1 MSRKCRVLE
10 KGQCEITQGYS
21 NNHNAVDIVGANYT
35 LDYVVSHSDGKVVF
49 FQDGYGNMKG
59 STGNDSYG
67 NCVKIDHMNGYY
79 TLYAHMLKGLLIVF
93 VIQLQK
99 IGWVNLHHLEHGGAF
114 DELEE
119 KKNIVIKNTDTK
131 AYKIYEE
138 IMVDT
143 LKKKIENDKI
153 AASKKA
159 REKAKKSKEDKM
171 KGKKK

>member
-1 MSRKCRVLE
+1 MNKEELKIFKDYCNSYANRFLPCVCADTEE
-10 KGQCEITQGYS
+10 KYLHTFAKFRYWR
-21 NNHNAVDIVGANYT
+21 IV
-35 LDYVVSHSDGKVVF
+35 
-49 FQDGYGNMKG
+49 
-59 STGNDSYG
+59 
-67 NCVKIDHMNGYY
+67 
-79 TLYAHMLKGLLIVF
+79 
-93 VIQLQK
+93 
-99 IGWVNLHHLEHGGAF
+99 
-114 DELEE
+114 DELED

-143 LKKKIENDKI
+143 LKKKIEEDKI